1 MQKCLKQQ
9 SEYIDHILITSFNSW
24 CISRLLLHCLF
35 AMMRVY
41 ESVRW
46 CEYEVSA
53 DVYLLSP
60 HWFILPSV
68 TVQSGQQILFYSNPK
83 ELIRHTTDSP
93 AQPSQSCLWK
103 FSWSVE
109 YCDAG
114 DSVLTLWSV
123 DMSHLSCVIL
133 VILQSNVATHWEYHQ
148 LMLIPSTFTHCNDQ
162 WWGEQSFKKDSFKV
176 LLTSELRELTWQQRI
191 RVKLLESWM
200 LVMRVEMSY
209 SLFCLVNGRFNF
221 TECQHFYT
229 TLAEL
234 VWTDLHPTAPSTLL
248 TNPSHFTLKQISL
261 LSTNKKVLIKLWLLL
276 RDEICWVQQHSDL
289 SSHNWLL
296 RRNVIKQIEQSF
308 AVESGVKPVFEAV
321 GAAADG
327 EFL

>member
-1 MQKCLKQQ
+1 MK
-9 SEYIDHILITSFNSW
+9 
-24 CISRLLLHCLF
+24 
-35 AMMRVY
+35 
-41 ESVRW
+41 
-46 CEYEVSA
+46 
-53 DVYLLSP
+53 YLLM
-60 HWFILPSV
+60 FIYSLLTASSFQV
-68 TVQSGQQILFYSNPK
+68 SLFKVDNKSFFIPT
-83 ELIRHTTDSP
+83 LSSLSATPLTHQPSP
-93 AQPSQSCLWK
+93 AQPVMFMKTQLICWVLWCWRLSLDTVVSGHVSPLLCHPGHSPVK
-103 FSWSVE
+103 CRHSLRISSTDAHSFNFYSLQWS
-109 YCDAG
+109 
-114 DSVLTLWSV
+114 
-123 DMSHLSCVIL
+123 M
-133 VILQSNVATHWEYHQ
+133 
-148 LMLIPSTFTHCNDQ
+148 MRR
-162 WWGEQSFKKDSFKV
+162 SFKKDSFKV

-248 TNPSHFTLKQISL
+248 TNPAHFTLKQISL

>member
-1 MQKCLKQQ
+1 M
-9 SEYIDHILITSFNSW
+9 I
-24 CISRLLLHCLF
+24 
-35 AMMRVY
+35 RVY
-41 ESVRW
+41 ESVR
-46 CEYEVSA
+46 CVSMK
-53 DVYLLSP
+53 YLLM
-60 HWFILPSV
+60 FI
-68 TVQSGQQILFYSNPK
+68 YS
-83 ELIRHTTDSP
+83 LLTDSSFQVSLFKVDNKSFFIP
-93 AQPSQSCLWK
+93 TLSSLSATPLTHQPSQSCLWK

-148 LMLIPSTFTHCNDQ
+148 LMLIPPTFTHCNDQ

-296 RRNVIKQIEQSF
+296 RRM
-308 AVESGVKPVFEAV
+308 
-321 GAAADG
+321 
-327 EFL
+327 